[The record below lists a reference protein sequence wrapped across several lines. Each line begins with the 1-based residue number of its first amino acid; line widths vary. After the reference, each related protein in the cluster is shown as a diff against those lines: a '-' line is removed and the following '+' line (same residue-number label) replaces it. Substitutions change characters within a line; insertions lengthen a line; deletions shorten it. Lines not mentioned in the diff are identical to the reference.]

1 MERPIDRTRKW
12 GGYPL
17 KDRFVDLDEL
27 SDDTSSPT
35 REFDILWS
43 HYTIRPQSREE
54 FITIESDHLGIRRKW
69 VYGKVA
75 WVAINLFFIVFFLVG
90 AIFPLMVAPISESP
104 FAVICFILALI
115 ILSFLAFTLMP
126 IRQER

>member
-1 MERPIDRTRKW
+1 MKW
-12 GGYPL
+12 GGYHL
-17 KDRFVDLDEL
+17 EARFLDANEL
-27 SDDTSSPT
+27 IDDASLPT

-104 FAVICFILALI
+104 FAVICLILALI